1 MNVSFAGTYL
11 GGKSYGWAEKEF
23 YGNQNSGDTIAIII
37 GVHPREY
44 QFHEAIAAALRDK
57 SGNLSKKY
65 VLYRVHVTKNAWHYR
80 KGRMNGQLIANKF
93 VVPDVIRTN
102 PKLAIDIH
110 ECMWRKSGYRYG
122 KFVDP
127 ISKNRITR
135 NYANIITQK
144 MPFLKIY
151 SPKGTS
157 PKYVTKPISR
167 KGIPTL
173 LYETYKLDSYDNK
186 YSDASQLIDV
196 LDRL

>member
-57 SGNLSKKY
+57 SGSLSKKY
-65 VLYRVHVTKNAWHYR
+65 VLYRAHVTKNARHYS

-93 VVPDVIRTN
+93 VVPDVIKTDT
-102 PKLAIDIH
+102 A
-110 ECMWRKSGYRYG
+110 

-135 NYANIITQK
+135 NYANIIIHI
-144 MPFLKIY
+144 F
-151 SPKGTS
+151 
-157 PKYVTKPISR
+157 TKRNKS
-167 KGIPTL
+167 KVC
-173 LYETYKLDSYDNK
+173 YK
-186 YSDASQLIDV
+186 AHIT
-196 LDRL
+196 